1 MDLEAS
7 VVERLQKLRQW
18 QLEQQERLLKQQQ
31 IQREMLT
38 QKQDSMYKALELS
51 IQELD
56 LNEDALNINNSNK
69 AIKITDNNKNL
80 ITLHDESEIQ
90 VINNNELSVNQNI
103 NNSFENIISQQH
115 SPRKKFIEDA
125 INIENHIK
133 RHPKDKIMSNV
144 KDKINLIISP
154 KEEKQI
160 KQFTTDGIAPLPPDK
175 IVINHICID
184 DIPILSPKKDFHTLL
199 EEKLKNSENEPS
211 EKSIASSENKVKK
224 PFLKKGEGLTRFKLN
239 QHKQLTTSKARSH
252 TALFTSN
259 TRFGSKC
266 SKNKNKSNKTTK
278 CLKNA
283 QLSKGTH
290 CTSIEQKHLC
300 LQNIPLPK
308 KKVCSK
314 SDSNTSTIYLKD
326 YVNEMKNTIEL
337 NTPDFHSGTQKELE
351 EVRIF
356 ELLEEKA
363 ENSSFC
369 STSSA
374 VIAFLQQ
381 STPFKVKNAGYRT
394 ENNMCSIKQV
404 TPINK
409 ILKEQSVLKSNKCM
423 KSSKDTGTHCDFLG
437 FMNQKIIHDN
447 EMLLQDKE
455 NNTTDANG
463 NKYMLLKDQIQ
474 STCDKQNF
482 CDALAIED
490 DNEVDVSLH
499 VRFSEYNE
507 YKTIGLTD
515 TSSIST
521 ESLVTTNFSDEKA
534 WSDFSTPEI
543 STIDSSIPFKIPQ
556 SCVIMKNKMQKLNY
570 ETQSCQNIKQ
580 NKSTCNTDIHQYKD
594 ELELSNIEDQTS
606 NNEMSSLCKYNEND
620 STSRKSD
627 NSCNIETFKKYTKK
641 YENGKESECGNNYN
655 DVIVTE
661 DQENKKELQETNG
674 SIFKSELLKNR
685 LLELEQEISI
695 FRKENA
701 ALSTQRKKLHE
712 DYKNIC
718 KEYAQK
724 EKSFEEN
731 RKHVEECLQEERKKL
746 AREKAALENRMRD
759 SQEKAQQ
766 SKLERQEIQN
776 LKQEIVKLTEE
787 MHIKESRWNAA
798 QSRHKCQMRIL
809 KMENSKLKQEIE
821 RLQNL
826 KKNNVR
832 NKVKCGSSTNTRA
845 IHQINKQLN
854 MQFKKSHKMN
864 DALLDDDQK
873 LVESMLETMDTV
885 NSHTIAEAKEDNYND
900 NNNIMNDKSQ
910 KSQTMVD
917 VVKKRNL
924 YENLIKEATLDLT
937 EIQEQFNTSE
947 NLSESKSILNSKLKI
962 LDSKTNVIKDNC
974 EKSYKEGDIPSNHNS
989 TDDNIQLYMQNS
1001 YICSTFPIEPCD
1013 GKRKKDLILISPN
1026 KSSNKYIEDTSLFC
1040 QNKTNIDK
1048 QSIIQSKHSDGSI
1061 EYQFPNGNI
1070 KKIFPDQGITKLI
1083 YYNGDIRETNKDGKI
1098 KYFYASTQTWHT
1110 TMPDGLEI
1118 LEFAD
1123 GQVERR
1129 SHNGTVEVSFPDG
1142 SLRILE
1148 SDGVEKWT
1156 LPDGTLIQILT
1167 NGERILT
1174 LPNGQREIH
1183 TNSHK
1188 RREYPDGTIKLIY
1201 LDGTQETRY
1210 SNGRIRLKDKDG
1222 NLLMDSY
1229 Q

>member
-38 QKQDSMYKALELS
+38 QKQD
-51 IQELD
+51 
-56 LNEDALNINNSNK
+56 N
-69 AIKITDNNKNL
+69 
-80 ITLHDESEIQ
+80 
-90 VINNNELSVNQNI
+90 
-103 NNSFENIISQQH
+103 
-115 SPRKKFIEDA
+115 
-125 INIENHIK
+125 
-133 RHPKDKIMSNV
+133 
-144 KDKINLIISP
+144 
-154 KEEKQI
+154 
-160 KQFTTDGIAPLPPDK
+160 GIAPLPPDK

-474 STCDKQNF
+474 ST
-482 CDALAIED
+482 
-490 DNEVDVSLH
+490 
-499 VRFSEYNE
+499 Y
-507 YKTIGLTD
+507 